1 MSIEHKTLVVSTPQ
15 GYLPS
20 CSCRWRHTRFVDY
33 GQAVELAD
41 KHELDAKTLRL
52 NPGSKPTLRS
62 IAKMFRDNANNPVYS
77 VEEQAMWH
85 TLATEAEEELARRA
99 KGPLEGQMELF

>member
-1 MSIEHKTLVVSTPQ
+1 VSIEHKTLVVSTPE

-52 NPGSKPTLRS
+52 NKGSKPSLRS
-62 IAKMFRDNANNPVYS
+62 TARMFRENASNPVYS
-77 VEEQAMWH
+77 AEEQVMWDA
-85 TLATEAEEELARRA
+85 LAAEAEEELAHRSKA
-99 KGPLEGQMELF
+99 PLEGQMELF